1 MAMARL
7 PQTGSAVASLYEWTS
22 EVEKLIEHGA
32 RLREAA
38 KKLSEAGLPHDP
50 LHLRI
55 PVAAPN
61 EYVTTLA
68 EVVTVLGLT
77 PLSAEDEQKIRDEL
91 GAVIGLA
98 MQELAHSPTGNPD
111 GRLQIRD
118 IQKTLRQTAKRL
130 NRLAAGKLDPRE
142 LSAIEQVIY
151 GNQTGFHEEHDT
163 VAAVRLIKA
172 LSGTV
177 GEDRA
182 YDMVLDYRGH
192 ASEIAA
198 ACRKAVD
205 DLAGIHGGEGGQP
218 AIDWF
223 GGFVAVL
230 LFVAARDGIR
240 PTVSF
245 DWRKGE
251 SRGRFLDLA
260 VGFEKLLHLSMRSK
274 TKDALAQ
281 RLKRSLR
288 RLKR

>member
-1 MAMARL
+1 M
-7 PQTGSAVASLYEWTS
+7 
-22 EVEKLIEHGA
+22 
-32 RLREAA
+32 
-38 KKLSEAGLPHDP
+38 
-50 LHLRI
+50 
-55 PVAAPN
+55 AAPD
-61 EYVTTLA
+61 EYLTTLA
-68 EVVTVLGLT
+68 EVVAALGLT
-77 PLSAEDEQKIRDEL
+77 PLSTEDERKIRGDL
-91 GAVIGLA
+91 GSVIGLGI
-98 MQELAHSPTGNPD
+98 QELIHSPTSNPG

-130 NRLAAGKLDPRE
+130 DKLAAGKLDPME
-142 LSAIEQVIY
+142 LSAVEQVIW

-163 VAAVRLIKA
+163 VPAVRLIKA
-172 LSGTV
+172 LSSTV

-182 YDMVLDYRGH
+182 YDMVHDYRGH
-192 ASEIAA
+192 AGEIAA

-205 DLAGIHGGEGGQP
+205 DLGSIHGGEGGQP

-245 DWRKGE
+245 DWRKGK

-260 VGFEKLLHLSMRSK
+260 AGFEKLLHFSMRSE